1 MKTIV
6 VFFENDSCGI
16 WWSVELYWETLR
28 NKQQTGTYSSEN
40 ETFSK
45 FYYLSTGMSYSNLQH
60 TIRIHRTT
68 IGQFIP
74 EINETIFLRLK
85 DKYLKVR
92 HSLYCCVKQI
102 FRGIGETWWPWCCAT
117 CKGIGKSPNCAYKR
131 RSWILCFMNSF
142 VHLPGINVKVSAILW
157 HKASSASGFFASTVI
172 VDQA

>member
-6 VFFENDSCGI
+6 VFFENDYCGI

-74 EINETIFLRLK
+74 EINDTIFLRLK

-92 HSLYCCVKQI
+92 HIVYIVAWSRYFVESVKLGGHGVVQRVKALVSHQTVPI
-102 FRGIGETWWPWCCAT
+102 RDALE
-117 CKGIGKSPNCAYKR
+117 SYV
-131 RSWILCFMNSF
+131 SWI
-142 VHLPGINVKVSAILW
+142 HLYIYRGLMLKLVRYFDTKHHQHQVFSLVPS
-157 HKASSASGFFASTVI
+157 
-172 VDQA
+172 